1 MRIIAGKFKGRK
13 LKSYQTDKVR
23 PTKDMVK
30 EAVFNIL
37 LDFPRG
43 KDCLDLFAGFG
54 NLGLEA
60 ASRGAGTV
68 DLVEIGS
75 RNCKI
80 IGDNIDLLG
89 IEDKANLFC
98 QDVKSFIKNSTKKYD
113 LVFIDPP
120 YDENYYKDTLT
131 ALLDYQLLKN
141 PAVLIIE
148 YRENYR
154 PEIPEELLIIKE
166 KDYGSTG
173 IIVAEFQG

>member
-1 MRIIAGKFKGRK
+1 VRIIAGKFKGRK

-68 DLVEIGS
+68 DFVEIGS

-80 IGDNIDLLG
+80 IEDNIDLLG
-89 IEDKANLFC
+89 IEEKTNLFC
-98 QDVKSFIKNSTKKYD
+98 QDVKSFIKNNTKKYD

-120 YDENYYKDTLT
+120 YDDNFYKDTLT
-131 ALLDYQLLKN
+131 ALLDYQLLKD
-141 PAVLIIE
+141 PAILIIE

-154 PEIPEELLIIKE
+154 PEIPGELLIIKE